1 MLLNGNYPK
10 LCQFD
15 TVCKD
20 LHFQF
25 GFVTGRSSEGEQ
37 VLPRVYRSLIS
48 KCSFAEFWTVF
59 ESRNLIT
66 LMDAKGLKGTRSRV
80 QHLFL
85 KIKCDNWC
93 PTVWHLR
100 LFVRCPDIDPPPRVT
115 TDYGFSNCKTTEETK
130 TLKAIYGRLLEPP
143 TIDPMD
149 LHATCNKGKP
159 RVFFYFWLSSFSFL
173 RFHLYGFRVVR
184 VLHVQNGRQ

>member
-1 MLLNGNYPK
+1 MFPHLVPEAKRKLFVLCAMLLNGNYPK

-149 LHATCNKGKP
+149 LHATCNKGK
-159 RVFFYFWLSSFSFL
+159 
-173 RFHLYGFRVVR
+173 LYA
-184 VLHVQNGRQ
+184 